1 MNVLHNLQSP
11 LEHTFSFD
19 PHSNPLGAGTAT
31 IVLHLRDLEV
41 GPGALC
47 FISHSDTEQHMGNC
61 WGHEHGGELLGKT
74 SSQETWE
81 LVCFVPP
88 AAQPGHFFQS
98 LSVGT
103 TAWEASTPGF
113 MRQGEGEDSEGGLAR
128 T

>member
-41 GPGALC
+41 GPRALC
-47 FISHSDTEQHMGNC
+47 FIYSDTEQHMGNC

-74 SSQETWE
+74 SNQETWE

-103 TAWEASTPGF
+103 HCLGGQHTGF
-113 MRQGEGEDSEGGLAR
+113 YETRGGQGQ
-128 T
+128 